1 MIASEAYKMIKG
13 LTLKQSAV
21 AAGYSWF
28 QVSLGCSL
36 EDCWKGN
43 AMNGLTEL
51 CTSLITS

>member
-21 AAGYSWF
+21 AAGYSWSF
-28 QVSLGCSL
+28 SLGCLL

-43 AMNGLTEL
+43 E
-51 CTSLITS
+51 CTSLVTS

>member
-1 MIASEAYKMIKG
+1 MIKG